1 MEHNNYQD
9 QMQHPNYS
17 QELRAILRSHT
28 TPKAFQ
34 DQLSDYH
41 ESDIADA
48 LEQLTA
54 DERKILADGCLINF
68 YKH

>member
-54 DERKILADGCLINF
+54 DER
-68 YKH
+68 

>member
-41 ESDIADA
+41 DRRRAQTGLSDAG
-48 LEQLTA
+48 
-54 DERKILADGCLINF
+54 RR
-68 YKH
+68 HPV